1 MKKILIIIT
10 SLSLL
15 ACNNVEERQ
24 QEESNTTTNTV
35 ETIDVDSALSGIA
48 GNNQKSTNTVSFDG
62 TSSGEYQ
69 FENHAN
75 FKIFWADFKK
85 AVLANDKEAVAKM
98 TLIPFRD
105 EYQEAYY
112 SNYGGE
118 KPLTA
123 NSKSEFL
130 NMYDKII
137 LSDTKAAVQSDKYRG
152 YVESNKDEEWDVE
165 ETLSKGEYVLE
176 FETNNGRSYNLLF
189 KKKNGKYKLDHMP
202 YYP

>member
-1 MKKILIIIT
+1 MKKILIIT
-10 SLSLL
+10 SISLF

-24 QEESNTTTNTV
+24 QEDSNTTTNTF
-35 ETIDVDSALSGIA
+35 ETIDVDSAFGSIV
-48 GNNQKSTNTVSFDG
+48 GNKQVSTNTVSFEG

-75 FKIFWADFKK
+75 FKLFWADFKK
-85 AVLANDKEAVAKM
+85 AVLANDKEAVAQM

-137 LSDTKAAVQSDKYRG
+137 LLDTKAAVQADKYRG
-152 YVESNKDEEWDVE
+152 YLESSEDEFAVEDI
-165 ETLSKGEYVLE
+165 LSKGEYVLE
-176 FETNNGRSYNLLF
+176 VETNNGRSFNLLF